1 MSKIFMEKI
10 SNSDMKY
17 MVKHIFIN
25 ISFLKYFFKI
35 YSNFLPTKLRTI
47 NPFSKNVS
55 LKEFPVLKIWF
66 KQDMNVYPNF
76 KSMKTWRKN
85 WVEVGK
91 IRLLFHGKTM
101 NNGISWLKQKVCSY
115 KDSRLRSFKLEYHYW
130 RKLKSLV

>member
-76 KSMKTWRKN
+76 KSMKTWREIGLK
-85 WVEVGK
+85 WEKFVCCFMG
-91 IRLLFHGKTM
+91 RRWTM
-101 NNGISWLKQKVCSY
+101 ESLGSNK
-115 KDSRLRSFKLEYHYW
+115 
-130 RKLKSLV
+130 KSAVTRTQDFVPSNLSIIIGGS